1 MIPVA
6 ICSFIYPAFG
16 AIIIPLLIL
25 MNCRNQYTRSMKWL
39 FVAMT
44 FVIATLG
51 YSMGEWGDLERY
63 HQQLLYLE
71 KTDLFT
77 IIQFDSEYL
86 YTADLLLYFVSQT
99 ENVRIL
105 NFIIGSI
112 VYGIVFYVLNDI
124 LSRSSENFGIGTMV
138 KFAVIVVGIVPFFNI
153 IANVRCVTAYVV
165 ILFAAYREF
174 IQNKKNALTYL
185 LYILPVGMHV
195 SAIIVLLLRLIQTLS
210 KRLGRGIIVIAVF
223 LPALI
228 DFFYEYSGLLG
239 GNLIGELLS
248 NAIARAYGYLYWTDT
263 GFAAEVQDNLTNKL
277 TRVYGTFFIGMVIFL
292 LAIAKRKSIHVLHY
306 DIFKEP
312 MIAYLYTL
320 GACTLGC
327 LHIVTGAFW
336 RFEAAFVLFSP
347 VIFVALLKLKN
358 RMINRGIN
366 LIAVSGA
373 FMLLMNLIY
382 MCRNMDIASMGKT
395 FATTT
400 GIEII
405 YYILNG
411 IFNILI
417 V

>member
-1 MIPVA
+1 
-6 ICSFIYPAFG
+6 
-16 AIIIPLLIL
+16 
-25 MNCRNQYTRSMKWL
+25 
-39 FVAMT
+39 
-44 FVIATLG
+44 
-51 YSMGEWGDLERY
+51 
-63 HQQLLYLE
+63 
-71 KTDLFT
+71 
-77 IIQFDSEYL
+77 
-86 YTADLLLYFVSQT
+86 
-99 ENVRIL
+99 
-105 NFIIGSI
+105 
-112 VYGIVFYVLNDI
+112 
-124 LSRSSENFGIGTMV
+124 
-138 KFAVIVVGIVPFFNI
+138 
-153 IANVRCVTAYVV
+153 
-165 ILFAAYREF
+165 
-174 IQNKKNALTYL
+174 
-185 LYILPVGMHV
+185 MHV

-228 DFFYEYSGLLG
+228 EFFYEYSGLLG
-239 GNLIGELLS
+239 GNIIGELLS

-292 LAIAKRKSIHVLHY
+292 LEIAKRKSIHVLHY

-320 GACTLGC
+320 GTCTLGC
-327 LHIVTGAFW
+327 LYIVTGAFW

-347 VIFVALLKLKN
+347 VIFATLLKLKN

-373 FMLLMNLIY
+373 FMLLMNFIY

-400 GIEII
+400 SIEII